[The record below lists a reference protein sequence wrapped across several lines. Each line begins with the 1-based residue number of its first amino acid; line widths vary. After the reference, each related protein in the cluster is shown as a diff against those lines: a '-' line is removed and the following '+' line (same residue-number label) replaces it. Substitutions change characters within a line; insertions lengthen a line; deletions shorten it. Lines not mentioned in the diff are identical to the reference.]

1 MKATPATRG
10 ALKPVGSAPDALE
23 AEATAE
29 ETEALTLETTLEMA
43 LGPIDAAEE
52 DALSTALEPPEVI
65 EAITEETEL
74 AWDKDIDAEDAADD

>member
-1 MKATPATRG
+1 
-10 ALKPVGSAPDALE
+10 VGSAPDALE

-29 ETEALTLETTLEMA
+29 ETDALMLETTLEMA

-52 DALSTALEPPEVI
+52 DALSTALEPPEVM

-74 AWDKDIDAEDAADD
+74 AIDKEADAEEAADD